1 VVFIPGKEAF
11 GAINDWVPD
20 PGSVVCWLPSPTS
33 LAKVRQAPT
42 CDVPA
47 SHQQARH
54 LRNFRD
60 HASRGADMS
69 RLCIGSWDMPGQC
82 DLRVMTYVI
91 NAHLRR
97 HDTYHSW
104 FEFTDANH
112 ILKHTICEPTDIQC
126 VPIKRGDMTPTA
138 LREYLLAAPSPLQ
151 WDCFRFA
158 IIQRADH
165 FTFCFSID
173 HLYIDAQ
180 FFGAL
185 HIEFFL
191 MYSALLAGGPPISL
205 PTPGRYQDYCIRQ
218 HEYTSA
224 LTLDSPQVRA
234 WVDFFES
241 NDGTLPECPVSL
253 GDGSGSCDLM
263 FVRVMD
269 ERQTAGFESA
279 CIASGARFSGGVFAC
294 AALAEHELTGAETYY
309 GIVARDTRS
318 TPRDFTTTGWFTGF
332 VPITI
337 PVNGSSFGDTARAAQ
352 ESFDA
357 GKDLANVPFNRVL
370 ELAPWLRMPQRRV
383 PLLFHLDA
391 SMPPLSTVVSAQWAG
406 SNVRVYHDGRVPAR
420 FDLRVNRYEKE
431 THVIVFF
438 PNNPVARRSVDRY
451 IEALKSVYVRV
462 AEGRDG
468 MAPLCS
474 GAQFQ
479 RQLV

>member
-1 VVFIPGKEAF
+1 VFVPGEGTF
-11 GAINDWVPD
+11 GAIDDWAPD
-20 PGSVVCWLPSPTS
+20 PGSVVSWHPSPTS
-33 LAKVRQAPT
+33 LAKARQAPISA
-42 CDVPA
+42 VPA

-54 LRNFRD
+54 LRNFCD
-60 HASRGADMS
+60 HASRGVDMS

-82 DLRVMTYVI
+82 DTRLLTYVI
-91 NAHLRR
+91 NKHLRR

-104 FEFTDANH
+104 FEFTDADH
-112 ILKHTICEPTDIQC
+112 ILRHTLRNPADIEY
-126 VPIKRGDMTPTA
+126 VPITHGEMTPA
-138 LREYLLAAPSPLQ
+138 AWREHLLATPSPLQ

-165 FTFCFSID
+165 FTFCVSID

-180 FFGAL
+180 FIDAMRM
-185 HIEFFL
+185 EFYL
-191 MYSALLAGGPPISL
+191 MYTALLAGRAPIPL
-205 PTPGRYQDYCIRQ
+205 PAVGSYENYCVRQ
-218 HEYTSA
+218 HQHTSA

-234 WVDFFES
+234 WVDFFEK
-241 NDGTLPECPVSL
+241 NDGTLPDPPVSL
-253 GDGSGSCDLM
+253 GDGSGPCDLM

-279 CIASGARFSGGVFAC
+279 CIAAGARFSGGVFAC
-294 AALAEHELTGAETYY
+294 AALAQYGLTGAETYY
-309 GIVARDTRS
+309 GIIARDTRS
-318 TPRDFTTTGWFTGF
+318 NPADFRTMGWFTGF

-337 PVNGSSFGDTARAAQ
+337 PVNASSFGDTACAAQ
-352 ESFDA
+352 ESFDS
-357 GKDLANVPFNRVL
+357 GKALADVPFNRVL

-391 SMPPLSTVVSAQWAG
+391 SVPPLSAIVNSDMNG
-406 SNVRVYHDGRVPAR
+406 SNIKIYHDGGVPAR

-438 PNNPVARRSVDRY
+438 PNNPVARQSVTRY
-451 IEALKSVYVRV
+451 IETLKSVYVRV
-462 AEGRDG
+462 AEGRDAV
-468 MAPLCS
+468 APLRN